1 MKTIFLIAKRFLMP
15 RNVIEGGI
23 INLISFLGLFIGAAS
38 IILSIAVLNGFQSI
52 LQDETRKIYGDYAL
66 VEFDSIKDR
75 ELIIS
80 FENNNIKYA
89 PFYDEEF
96 FVSKNNKQSLVRLKT
111 IASTKFENF
120 YDLKLVD
127 ELSFIGISEFPFI
140 KISYIENNKELN
152 DGEIIIGQSLADR
165 MDFSIGDSIS
175 MYSTKLNMSYL
186 AMPLRKEFI
195 IKDIFSNRI
204 LRSDEFLMFT
214 VSENHSP
221 IDQIFT
227 DVEILGEI
235 NNIMSIKE
243 ANIVSWK
250 ERNKQLF
257 DATEIEKKITFFTLF
272 LIIVVASFNL
282 SSSIMQIATK
292 KTREMAILSTLGMK
306 KGNISSIFLV
316 YGYLLALSA
325 IISGILFALLIIYIQ
340 NTFGVFML
348 NPEFY
353 LVSILPMEISFKDI
367 ALLLFY
373 SIIIIGLFA
382 TLPLMLIKKIRPVEL
397 INKNI

>member
-66 VEFDSIKDR
+66 VDFDYIKDI
-75 ELIIS
+75 ELISS

-89 PFYDEEF
+89 PFYEEEF
-96 FVSKNNKQSLVRLKT
+96 FLSKNNKQSLVSLKT
-111 IASTKFENF
+111 VASTKFENF
-120 YDLKLVD
+120 YDLKL
-127 ELSFIGISEFPFI
+127 
-140 KISYIENNKELN
+140 IENNNKLN

-165 MDFSIGDSIS
+165 MDFTIGDSIS

-186 AMPLRKEFI
+186 AMPLTKEFI
-195 IKDIFSNRI
+195 IKNIFSNRI

-214 VSENHSP
+214 VSENDGP

-235 NNIMSIKE
+235 DNITSVKE

-306 KGNISSIFLV
+306 RGNISSIFLV

>member
-1 MKTIFLIAKRFLMP
+1 MKTIFLIAKRFLIP
-15 RNVIEGGI
+15 RNVVEGGI

-66 VEFDSIKDR
+66 VEFDYIKDR
-75 ELIIS
+75 ELISS

-89 PFYDEEF
+89 PFYEEEF
-96 FVSKNNKQSLVRLKT
+96 FVSKNNKQSLVSLKT

-120 YDLKLVD
+120 YDLKL
-127 ELSFIGISEFPFI
+127 
-140 KISYIENNKELN
+140 IENNKELN

-186 AMPLRKEFI
+186 AMPLTKEFI

-214 VSENHSP
+214 VSENDSP

-235 NNIMSIKE
+235 DNITSVKE

-292 KTREMAILSTLGMK
+292 KTREMAILSALGMK

-325 IISGILFALLIIYIQ
+325 IISGILFALLIICIQ

>member
-1 MKTIFLIAKRFLMP
+1 MKTIFLIAKRFLIP
-15 RNVIEGGI
+15 RNVVEGGI

-66 VEFDSIKDR
+66 VEFDYIKDR
-75 ELIIS
+75 ELISS

-89 PFYDEEF
+89 PFYEEEF
-96 FVSKNNKQSLVRLKT
+96 FVSKNNKQSLVNLKT

-120 YDLKLVD
+120 YDLKL
-127 ELSFIGISEFPFI
+127 
-140 KISYIENNKELN
+140 IENNKELN

-186 AMPLRKEFI
+186 AMPLTKEFI

-214 VSENHSP
+214 VSENDSP

-227 DVEILGEI
+227 DVEIFGEI
-235 NNIMSIKE
+235 DNITSVKE
-243 ANIVSWK
+243 ANIFSWK

-292 KTREMAILSTLGMK
+292 KTREMAILSALGMK

-325 IISGILFALLIIYIQ
+325 IISGILFALLIICIQ

>member
-66 VEFDSIKDR
+66 VEFDYIKDR
-75 ELIIS
+75 ELISS

-89 PFYDEEF
+89 PFYEEEF
-96 FVSKNNKQSLVRLKT
+96 FVSKNNKQSLVSLKT

-120 YDLKLVD
+120 YDLKL
-127 ELSFIGISEFPFI
+127 
-140 KISYIENNKELN
+140 IENNNELS
-152 DGEIIIGQSLADR
+152 DGEIIIGKSLADR
-165 MDFSIGDSIS
+165 MDFTIGDSIS

-186 AMPLRKEFI
+186 AMPLTKEFI

-204 LRSDEFLMFT
+204 LRSDEFLIFT
-214 VSENHSP
+214 VSENDSP

-235 NNIMSIKE
+235 DNITSVKE
-243 ANIVSWK
+243 TNIVSWK

-306 KGNISSIFLV
+306 RGNISSIFLV

>member
-1 MKTIFLIAKRFLMP
+1 MKTIFLIAKRFLIP
-15 RNVIEGGI
+15 RNVVEGGI

-66 VEFDSIKDR
+66 VEFDYIKDR
-75 ELIIS
+75 ELISS

-89 PFYDEEF
+89 PFYEEEF
-96 FVSKNNKQSLVRLKT
+96 FVSKNNKQSLVSLKT

-120 YDLKLVD
+120 YDLKL
-127 ELSFIGISEFPFI
+127 
-140 KISYIENNKELN
+140 IENNKELN

-186 AMPLRKEFI
+186 AMPLMKEFI

-214 VSENHSP
+214 VSENDSP

-235 NNIMSIKE
+235 DNITSIKE

-292 KTREMAILSTLGMK
+292 KTREMAILSALGMK

-325 IISGILFALLIIYIQ
+325 IISGILFALLIICIQ